1 MKTKKVTVEQLIKR
15 LQTLPK
21 KMGVVTNG
29 YEGGYRD
36 VGCSN
41 CGDLSFVSLKRDV
54 NDAWYFGPHD
64 EETQS
69 GNTQGRQKYLLL

>member
-36 VGCSN
+36 VEHSN
-41 CGDLSFVSLKRDV
+41 HFVSLKRDV